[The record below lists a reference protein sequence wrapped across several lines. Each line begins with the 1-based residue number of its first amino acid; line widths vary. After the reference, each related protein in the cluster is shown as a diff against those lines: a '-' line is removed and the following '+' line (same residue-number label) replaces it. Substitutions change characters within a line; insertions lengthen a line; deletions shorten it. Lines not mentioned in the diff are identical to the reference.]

1 MNSSEKQPKQIANT
15 RTKSTI
21 KQNFKSLHSRQ
32 NMLISFTDNY
42 LKEETKKIS
51 P

>member
-1 MNSSEKQPKQIANT
+1 MNGSDKQPKQIYNT

-21 KQNFKSLHSRQ
+21 KQNFKSLRSRQ
-32 NMLISFTDNY
+32 NMLIFFTDNY
-42 LKEETKKIS
+42 LKEEKKVS